1 MAFREFTDS
10 QGTVWRVWDVTV
22 EQLHPIT
29 RGEDFMADLQD
40 GWLAFE
46 SATERRRIAAP
57 YPADWLELP
66 IPELEALCRSAP
78 HVPSRRPRTE
88 SGKHRAF
95 VAAEAD
101 RASIATAE
109 RTFTSPQGREWT
121 VRLHEC
127 LDKDGNTEIV
137 LRFTAADVVVD
148 LPDWPRDWRKA
159 TVEQYGLMLLDAN
172 PPRRPGPGEQ
182 APRRRLEDRAV
193 TERATERAD
202 LSSASAERAERAE
215 RDERGDESVLR

>member
-10 QGTVWRVWDVTV
+10 QNVVWRVWDVTV

-57 YPADWLELP
+57 YPSDWTELP

-78 HVPSRRPRTE
+78 HVQTRRPKTE
-88 SGKHRAF
+88 SGEHRAY

-101 RASIATAE
+101 RAAIATAE

-148 LPDWPRDWRKA
+148 LPEWPRDWRKA

-172 PPRRPGPGEQ
+172 PPRRAGPGEG
-182 APRRRLEDRAV
+182 PRRRTEDRPP
-193 TERATERAD
+193 AD
-202 LSSASAERAERAE
+202 RPVAERSDASRSTGERQ
-215 RDERGDESVLR
+215 DESGFR